1 MNPSSD
7 QTSNTHPLSVYG
19 DTTRITTIFYW
30 FARLMLGSLALGII
44 ILLSNDNT
52 TEAIYTGLFML
63 PALLSLYLI
72 HRKKFE
78 GAATFMALTMIA
90 LMTLMA
96 TRGQGVHNISILGFP
111 AVLIIASL
119 VTRKR
124 TMILLTLFSVGCIAW
139 LVFGEL
145 AGVYTPNPITHSVP
159 GDFFSVSLVVIA
171 TAFMVRLIT
180 ESLFQANRR
189 LQMEL
194 KERRQIE
201 EEHKALIKELE
212 SKNAELER
220 FTYTVSHDL
229 KSPLITITGFLGYLE
244 EDATAGNIERVQHDS
259 LRIREAVSKMKL
271 LLDELLELSR
281 IGRLMNPPE
290 TAAFEELVHEAVT
303 AARERLD
310 ARGVTVSIQPNLPAV
325 HGDRRRLTEV
335 LQNLVDNA
343 AKFMGDQP
351 VPRIEIGCQEQ
362 DGSPVFFVKDNG
374 IGVEPRFH
382 EQIFGL
388 FNKLD
393 PAIEG
398 TGVGLALVRRIIEV
412 HGGSI
417 WVESEIGKGASFCF
431 TIPAPDSQYKR

>member
-1 MNPSSD
+1 MTSSSNP
-7 QTSNTHPLSVYG
+7 TSNTNPLSVYG
-19 DTTRITTIFYW
+19 DTHRIAKIFNW
-30 FARLMLGSLALGII
+30 FAGLMLVSLVAGIF
-44 ILLSNDNT
+44 ILLSNHNF
-52 TEAIYTGLFML
+52 TEAVFTGMFML

-72 HRKKFE
+72 HRQKFE

-90 LMTLMA
+90 LMTLLA

-145 AGVYTPNPITHSVP
+145 AGIYTPNPWTHSVP
-159 GDFFSVSLVVIA
+159 GDFFSASLVVIA

-189 LQMEL
+189 LQKEL
-194 KERRQIE
+194 KERKQIE

-244 EDATAGNIERVQHDS
+244 EDATAGNIERVRHDS
-259 LRIREAVSKMKL
+259 QRIKEAVSKMKL

-290 TAAFEELVHEAVT
+290 TAAFEELVHEALA
-303 AARERLD
+303 AARGRLE
-310 ARGVTVSIQPNLPAV
+310 ARGVTVSIQADLPSV
-325 HGDRRRLTEV
+325 HGDRQRLVEV

-351 VPRIEIGCQEQ
+351 VPRIEIGCEIR
-362 DGSPVFFVKDNG
+362 DGNPVFFVKDNG
-374 IGVEPRFH
+374 IGIEPRFH

-388 FNKLD
+388 FNKLNPSID
-393 PAIEG
+393 G

-412 HGGSI
+412 HGGKI
-417 WVESEIGKGASFCF
+417 WVESETGIGATFYF
-431 TIPAPDSQYKR
+431 TIPVSNAQH